1 MDEGKISERKK
12 QTLGG
17 KNKAQKSQPDKE
29 TPVFVDKTRQEQNLL
44 RVMDQNL

>member
-1 MDEGKISERKK
+1 MRERISERKK

-29 TPVFVDKTRQEQNLL
+29 TPAFVDKTRQEQNLSQFM
-44 RVMDQNL
+44 VQNL